1 MFSREQKSHSNTRKH
16 RSPRPRDRGESL
28 LHLSTHAPAFVHSE
42 LCRPQPACD
51 LGQDCPS
58 LGLRLPSSPCQPRR
72 RVSGAWSMLSDLQGS
87 LVPGRLWLVSREV
100 TSACSPDSPSIRD
113 PGAGAAGSATGP
125 RVGHTPLQP
134 PQDSW
139 RVSHRPRR
147 WRGAKPPETPAQ
159 AGSLSA
165 GLGTSPLPHL
175 HFAPRNSSP
184 DVAFQST
191 RGLRTLILRP
201 EDDLTPVAGAS
212 CRPTQLVPQERPR
225 LCRVHGRSCTGGGAQ
240 VVLTLIAFSY
250 VSPDHCSG
258 NGLFLSSEK
267 GQARCG
273 LLLAPSP
280 AEADRDPC
288 TFPAAWSRLPVA
300 QGSSRWPWSQGPAP
314 VGG

>member
-1 MFSREQKSHSNTRKH
+1 MHRLLSTQSCAVPSQPVTLGKTAPPWASDSHLLPVNPEGGSLGRGVCSQICKGALCRDACGLSPV
-16 RSPRPRDRGESL
+16 RSPLPAL
-28 LHLSTHAPAFVHSE
+28 QTHPV
-42 LCRPQPACD
+42 
-51 LGQDCPS
+51 
-58 LGLRLPSSPCQPRR
+58 
-72 RVSGAWSMLSDLQGS
+72 
-87 LVPGRLWLVSREV
+87 
-100 TSACSPDSPSIRD
+100 RD